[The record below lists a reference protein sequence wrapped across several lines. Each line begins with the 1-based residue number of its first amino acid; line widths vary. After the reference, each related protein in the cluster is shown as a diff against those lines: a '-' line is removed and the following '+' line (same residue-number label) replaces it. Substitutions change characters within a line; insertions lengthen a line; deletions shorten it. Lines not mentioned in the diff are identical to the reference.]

1 MSMGQRNR
9 GFTLVELLV
18 AISVLAIIAVL
29 GWRGLDTIVRA
40 RVSLNSE
47 LDRTRG
53 LQLTF
58 AQMQSDCQHIVASAD
73 IGGRTTLASQ
83 TGSLTLVRTVFADNQ
98 PSRMQ
103 VIAYR
108 VRNGTLT
115 RRESIA
121 TRDLAALDA
130 SWSAIVGDM
139 DDTQP
144 VVLNNDISRMAIR
157 SWGDSSKL
165 WRTGT
170 DAGQNP
176 SSPGTKETLTGVEV
190 TLTLQDRAVD
200 MVKVLLLG
208 AV

>member
-1 MSMGQRNR
+1 MRQRHR

-18 AISVLAIIAVL
+18 AISVLAIVAVL
-29 GWRGLDTIVRA
+29 GWRGLDSIVRA

-47 LDRTRG
+47 LDQTRG

-58 AQMQSDCQHIVASAD
+58 AQMQSDCQHIVTSAD
-73 IGGRTTLASQ
+73 IGGRMTLASQ
-83 TGSLTLVRTVFADNQ
+83 TGGLTLMRTVFADNQ

-108 VRNGTLT
+108 VRNGVLT

-121 TRDLAALDA
+121 TRELAALDA
-130 SWSAIVGDM
+130 SWSAMVGDT

-144 VVLNNDISRMAIR
+144 VILNNDISQMAIR
-157 SWGDSSKL
+157 SWGDNSKL
-165 WRTGT
+165 WRAGT
-170 DAGQNP
+170 DATQNP
-176 SSPGTKETLTGVEV
+176 ANPGTNDTLTGIEV